1 MAILHF
7 EHWSYKFTEDNL
19 RYCSPNKSIKEIKS
33 KLRSAVNDASKVFET
48 EFPIEIDENL
58 LLCANEAFPE
68 AALADPLADIKIWD
82 EWRSG
87 ARVFPYPGVYARL
100 SINQQ
105 LGKKNSTSSIGVI
118 GEIIAGILGQA
129 LISPDVL
136 VRVIGAW
143 PDFIFSPTKNQN
155 RYPFLEAKAFT
166 PQAKS
171 LLDGFF
177 DIPKDEWG
185 ECLINAT
192 RQLTIDPFVKMWYS
206 FTEIQEIRPTL
217 RLSTKFFELDVPDE
231 RRDSH
236 VFSAPDALVNGLAE
250 RAIQTGI
257 FHLLK
262 KSRTFDFTLFISKN
276 SSKQRKKAE
285 QELIDVSKEG
295 IESVLNTIKYLD
307 LVKVDRGKLEESII
321 EQVKNLKLS
330 ESEADEEYLISITS
344 QDAVGEIDFVRQV
357 GTQRIYKINLP
368 YNKRRKLVEDWQ
380 PDFFKIKPPY
390 EPLDECDLW
399 RCGNFLFFLCDGKK
413 ETIGKISQQIL
424 ERVF

>member
-1 MAILHF
+1 MATLHF
-7 EHWSYKFTEDNL
+7 EHWSYKFTEDDL
-19 RYCSPNKSIKEIKS
+19 RYCSPNKSIKETKS
-33 KLRSAVNDASKVFET
+33 KLCSAVTGATKVFGT
-48 EFPIEIDENL
+48 EFPIEIDEDF

-87 ARVFPYPGVYARL
+87 ARVFPYPGKYARL
-100 SINQQ
+100 SITQQ

-118 GEIIAGILGQA
+118 GEILAGILGQV

-171 LLDGFF
+171 LLDSEFG
-177 DIPKDEWG
+177 IPRDEWG
-185 ECLINAT
+185 ECLINAA

-206 FTEIQEIRPTL
+206 FTEIQEIRPNL
-217 RLSTKFFELDVPDE
+217 RLFTKFFELDVPDE
-231 RRDSH
+231 RRDNH

-262 KSRTFDFTLFISKN
+262 SGKFDFTLLINKN

-285 QELIDVSKEG
+285 QELINVSKEG
-295 IESVLNTIKYLD
+295 MESVLNTIKYLD
-307 LVKVDRGKLEESII
+307 LVKVDRGKLQEGII

-330 ESEADEEYLISITS
+330 ESEADEEYLMSITS
-344 QDAVGEIDFVRQV
+344 QDLIGEIDFVRQV
-357 GTQRIYKINLP
+357 GTQSIYKINIP
-368 YNKRRKLVEDWQ
+368 SNKRGDIVTNWE
-380 PDFFKIKPPY
+380 PNFFEINSPY
-390 EPLDECDLW
+390 EHLDECDLW
-399 RCGNFLFFLCDGKK
+399 RCGCFLFFLCDGRK
-413 ETIGKISQQIL
+413 ETIDRISQQVL
-424 ERVF
+424 ELIF

>member
-1 MAILHF
+1 MVATLHF

-19 RYCSPNKSIKEIKS
+19 RYCSPNKSIKETKF
-33 KLRSAVNDASKVFET
+33 KLCSAVTGATKVFET
-48 EFPIEIDENL
+48 KSPIQINENF

-87 ARVFPYPGVYARL
+87 ARVFPYPGEYARL

-118 GEIIAGILGQA
+118 GEIIAGILGQV

-171 LLDGFF
+171 LLDSFF
-177 DIPKDEWG
+177 DIPRDEWG
-185 ECLINAT
+185 ECLINAA

-231 RRDSH
+231 RRDNH

-262 KSRTFDFTLFISKN
+262 SRTFDFTLFINKN

-285 QELIDVSKEG
+285 QELINVSKEG

-307 LVKVDRGKLEESII
+307 LVKVDRGKLQEGII
-321 EQVKNLKLS
+321 EQIKNLKLS
-330 ESEADEEYLISITS
+330 ESEADKEYLTSITS
-344 QDAVGEIDFVRQV
+344 QDLIGEIDFVRRI
-357 GTQRIYKINLP
+357 GTQSIYKINIP
-368 YNKRRKLVEDWQ
+368 YNKRGDIVKNWK
-380 PDFFKIKPPY
+380 PNFFEINLPY
-390 EPLDECDLW
+390 KHLDECDLW
-399 RCGNFLFFLCDGKK
+399 RCGGFLFFLCDGKK